1 MKSAES
7 QVLATVTKRI
17 FRARRTSG
25 ENECANRVSDLAV
38 KMEFPALEDMLFS
51 ILSNANE
58 SNQRGVFAVGRE
70 IRLGCRLS

>member
-1 MKSAES
+1 MKSAAS
-7 QVLATVTKRI
+7 QVLATVIKRI

-38 KMEFPALEDMLFS
+38 KLEFPDLEDILFS

-58 SNQRGVFAVGRE
+58 SNQRGVFAVGRRM
-70 IRLGCRLS
+70 IFGCRRY